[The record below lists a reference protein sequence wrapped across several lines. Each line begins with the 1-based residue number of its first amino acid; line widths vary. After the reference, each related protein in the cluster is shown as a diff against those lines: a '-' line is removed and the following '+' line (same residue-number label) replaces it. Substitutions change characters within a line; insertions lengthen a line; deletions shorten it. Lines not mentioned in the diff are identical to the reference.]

1 MTAAQRKELDA
12 MREWA
17 RVGLAL
23 YTGAMGAIAL
33 FYPDQS
39 QVPLNQSYRPEQQGE

>member
-1 MTAAQRKELDA
+1 MDDVRKRELEA

-23 YTGAMGAIAL
+23 YTGPIKGD
-33 FYPDQS
+33 PEDWVH
-39 QVPLNQSYRPEQQGE
+39 VPLYSLAALREEV